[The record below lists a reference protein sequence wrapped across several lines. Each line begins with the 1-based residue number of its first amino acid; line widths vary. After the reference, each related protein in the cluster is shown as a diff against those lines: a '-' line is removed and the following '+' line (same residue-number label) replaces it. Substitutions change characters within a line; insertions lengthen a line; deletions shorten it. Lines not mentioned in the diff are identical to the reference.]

1 MAQLA
6 SLIRNLA
13 HRAGCDIRRYR
24 PLVSDPYVAQR
35 ELLRASPCSLIFDVG
50 AFHGE
55 AAAQY
60 SQMFPAAQVYAFEP
74 FPPSFDA
81 LATRFSDNRRIHV
94 VNAAVSSRTGE
105 ATFHVNGLPETNS
118 LLPRPTSGHQYFPSV
133 AATEKKINV
142 PTTTLDEYRK
152 KHNLPVPQILKMD
165 IQGNELEALRG
176 AEQTI
181 ASGEISLIFSE
192 VTFVPHY
199 EGGVLFHELSAHL
212 AERGFTLLNLYE
224 MHSASGVGQLR
235 FGDAI
240 FLSEKLRRDVVDR
253 QS

>member
-1 MAQLA
+1 MAQF
-6 SLIRNLA
+6 SVLIQNFA
-13 HRAGCDIRRYR
+13 HRAGCDLRRYR

-35 ELLRASPCSLIFDVG
+35 KLLRTIPCSLIFDVG

-60 SQMFPAAQVYAFEP
+60 GQMFPAAEIYAFEP

-81 LATRFSDNRRIHV
+81 LKARFANDRRIHV

-118 LLPRPTSGHQYFPSV
+118 LLPRPTSGHQYFPS
-133 AATEKKINV
+133 AASTEKKINV
-142 PTTTLDEYRK
+142 PTTTLDEFREK
-152 KHNLPVPQILKMD
+152 NNLAVPQILKMD
-165 IQGNELEALRG
+165 IQGNELEALHG
-176 AEQTI
+176 AEKML
-181 ASGEISLIFSE
+181 ASGQISLIFSE

-199 EGGVLFHELSAHL
+199 EGGVLFHELSAYL

-240 FLSEKLRRDVVDR
+240 YLSDKLRRDVIDR
-253 QS
+253 K